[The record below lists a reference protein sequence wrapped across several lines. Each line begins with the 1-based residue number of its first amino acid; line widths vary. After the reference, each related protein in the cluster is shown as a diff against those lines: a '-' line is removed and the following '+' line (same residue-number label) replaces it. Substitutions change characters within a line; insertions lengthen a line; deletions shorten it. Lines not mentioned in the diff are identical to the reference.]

1 MIFYIKTKN
10 RRKYNLNID
19 ITKLFCN
26 LVIKLNLMKFLFLK
40 VLTTLF
46 LIVAVSCK
54 KEINTALLKPK
65 STKIKY
71 AKGFD
76 IIEKNGVKKLIIK
89 SAFQNSKEI
98 FSFIIEK
105 KNNDKTLNDPFN
117 QKILVPIN
125 KIVVTSTT
133 HIPMVELLNEEA
145 AIIGF
150 PYGQYVSSKKTRN
163 LLDAG
168 KITEIGNES
177 SLNTEIL
184 LDLQPELVVGYG
196 VSSADKTLTSIKKAG
211 INVIYNGDWLE
222 ETPLGRA
229 EWIKFFGILF
239 DKEKQADSIF
249 NVIEKNYIAVKKKAL
264 KSEIKGSILSG
275 AIMSKDIWN
284 LPAGDSFE
292 AQFLKDANLNY
303 LWKDTRG
310 KGSLSLSFESV
321 FDKGATADFWIAPGY
336 FSSKEQLLKSNKLYA
351 RFKAFQKDHIYT
363 SSTKKGK
370 TGGIIYYELAT
381 TRPDLVLKDI
391 VKITNPSLFPNY
403 TLTFFAKML

>member
-177 SLNTEIL
+177 
-184 LDLQPELVVGYG
+184 
-196 VSSADKTLTSIKKAG
+196 
-211 INVIYNGDWLE
+211 
-222 ETPLGRA
+222 
-229 EWIKFFGILF
+229 
-239 DKEKQADSIF
+239 
-249 NVIEKNYIAVKKKAL
+249 
-264 KSEIKGSILSG
+264 
-275 AIMSKDIWN
+275 
-284 LPAGDSFE
+284 
-292 AQFLKDANLNY
+292 
-303 LWKDTRG
+303 
-310 KGSLSLSFESV
+310 
-321 FDKGATADFWIAPGY
+321 
-336 FSSKEQLLKSNKLYA
+336 
-351 RFKAFQKDHIYT
+351 
-363 SSTKKGK
+363 
-370 TGGIIYYELAT
+370 
-381 TRPDLVLKDI
+381 
-391 VKITNPSLFPNY
+391 
-403 TLTFFAKML
+403 